1 MADHFPEEEPKPL
14 FRFPAL
20 RFLVPLLTLTM
31 LQLVVV
37 VRFEPTHEE
46 EISAASSAGELAV
59 LRGGWLLALVR
70 CRACRIDCVPLPF
83 LKQRRVLIAL
93 PVFP

>member
-1 MADHFPEEEPKPL
+1 MAGHFPEEEPKPL

-20 RFLVPLLTLTM
+20 RFLVPLTTSTL
-31 LQLVVV
+31 LQLVVL

-46 EISAASSAGELAV
+46 EISAASGAGELAV
-59 LRGGWLLALVR
+59 LRGRWLLALVR
-70 CRACRIDCVPLPF
+70 YRARRIDCVPLPF
-83 LKQRRVLIAL
+83 LEQRRVLIAL